1 MARSGA
7 VAIPNMPHRLPR
19 HLCRP
24 PLLVLLWVAACA
36 MPQLACRPARTPGE
50 LVVVVDAPVKDLDPR
65 LATDGP
71 SARLSRMV
79 FQGLTQVDPHGT
91 PSLDLAA
98 QLTEDG
104 DPLIVKAVLRP
115 GARWH
120 DGQPVTARDVAF
132 TYQTVLDP
140 QFATPIGG
148 EFRRRFAQV
157 QADARDPL
165 VVRLYLRRPLATLWS
180 DLVLGIAPAHLLQD
194 RPGRRFVG
202 PPVGS
207 GPWQVDGAASGDTVA
222 LRRVGPT
229 PRNHAQRLV
238 FRAIAD
244 EGARSLS
251 VLGGGADL
259 AWSGLSPAIL
269 RGAAH
274 TGRATLH
281 ASPGVAWVYLGLNL
295 RQPPLDHPKVR
306 QALAHGLDR
315 QSLIDT
321 LLAGLAT
328 QADGLFA
335 PGHWARTELP
345 SYHYDPV
352 VAERLLDEAGLPR
365 RADGWR
371 FVLEIK
377 VSTSRLR
384 RSVGRA
390 LAEQLRQIGVDASVR
405 PFELATFLADVR
417 AGRFQAFLLQLPEPF
432 EPDQLGWML
441 HSRNAAV
448 RSSDAL
454 SPSVYARLPRNGLP
468 GPTWDSALDADPQ
481 CRAWRRRDWRERL
494 EALVLAPLGL
504 EQARGLANRTAYA
517 DPWLDCWVDLGRE
530 ATDRDQRLALY
541 ALAQQRAARD
551 VPVVPLWWEHQAVLA
566 APHLHLPPLPADGRY
581 SVLGQVQFSSN

>member
-1 MARSGA
+1 MLYFAAALRMPCQA
-7 VAIPNMPHRLPR
+7 VLTRLSVA
-19 HLCRP
+19 
-24 PLLVLLWVAACA
+24 LLVVLC
-36 MPQLACRPARTPGE
+36 ACRPARVPGE
-50 LVVVVDAPVKDLDPR
+50 LVVVVDAPVKDMDPR

-79 FQGLTQVDPHGT
+79 FQGLTQVDPHGN

-104 DPLIVKAVLRP
+104 DPLVIKAVLRP
-115 GARWH
+115 DGRWH
-120 DGQPVTARDVAF
+120 DGRPVTASDVAF

-140 QFATPIGG
+140 RFATPIGG
-148 EFRRRFAQV
+148 EFRRRFSHV
-157 QADARDPL
+157 QADLRDPL

-180 DLVLGIAPAHLLQD
+180 DLVLGIAPAHLLQHHPD
-194 RPGRRFVG
+194 RRFSG
-202 PPVGS
+202 PPIGS
-207 GPWQVDGAASGDTVA
+207 GPWQVDGPATGDAVA

-229 PRNHAQRLV
+229 PQNHAHRLV

-269 RGAAH
+269 RGAAQ

-281 ASPGVAWVYLGLNL
+281 ATPGVAWVYLGLNL
-295 RQPPLDHPKVR
+295 RQPPLDQPQVR

-321 LLAGLAT
+321 LLGGLAT
-328 QADGLFA
+328 HADGLFA
-335 PGHWARTELP
+335 PGHWARTALP
-345 SYHYDPV
+345 RYPYDPLA
-352 VAERLLDEAGLPR
+352 AERLLDQAGLPR
-365 RADGWR
+365 RSDGWR
-371 FVLEIK
+371 FSLEIK

-384 RSVGRA
+384 RSIGRA
-390 LAEQLRQIGVDASVR
+390 LAEQLRQIGIDASVR
-405 PFELATFLADVR
+405 PFELATFLGDVR

-432 EPDQLGWML
+432 EPDQLAWML

-448 RSSDAL
+448 RSVDVDS
-454 SPSVYARLPRNGLP
+454 SSVYARLPRDGLP
-468 GPTWDSALDADPQ
+468 DPRWDSPLDGDPQ
-481 CRAWRRRDWRERL
+481 CGAWRRRDWRERL

-504 EQARGLANRTAYA
+504 EQARGLANRTSYA

-530 ATDRDQRLALY
+530 TTDRAKRFSLY

-566 APHLHLPPLPADGRY
+566 APHLQMPALPADGRY
-581 SVLGQVQFSSN
+581 SVLSEVRFTSE

>member
-1 MARSGA
+1 MRRLALPWLAAALALLLGA
-7 VAIPNMPHRLPR
+7 
-19 HLCRP
+19 C
-24 PLLVLLWVAACA
+24 
-36 MPQLACRPARTPGE
+36 QPARPPGE

-79 FQGLTQVDPHGT
+79 FQGLTQVDPHGS

-104 DPLIVKAVLRP
+104 DPLIIKAVLRP
-115 GARWH
+115 NARWQ

-132 TYQTVLDP
+132 TYQSVLDP
-140 QFATPIGG
+140 RFATPIGG
-148 EFRRRFAQV
+148 EFRRRFANV
-157 QADARDPL
+157 LADPRDPL

-194 RPGRRFVG
+194 RPDRRFG
-202 PPVGS
+202 GAPVGS
-207 GPWQVDGAASGDTVA
+207 GPWQVVGPASGDMVT
-222 LRRVGPT
+222 LQRVGPA
-229 PRNHAQRLV
+229 PANRAQRLV

-274 TGRATLH
+274 TGRARLIS
-281 ASPGVAWVYLGLNL
+281 APGIAWVYLGLNL
-295 RQPPLDHPKVR
+295 RQTPLDHSKVR
-306 QALAHGLDR
+306 EALARGLDR
-315 QSLIDT
+315 QNLIDT

-328 QADGLFA
+328 PADGLFA

-345 SYHYDPV
+345 QYRHDPAA
-352 VAERLLDEAGLPR
+352 AEKLLDQAGLPR

-371 FVLEIK
+371 FALEIK

-390 LAEQLRQIGVDASVR
+390 LADQLRQIGVDASVR

-432 EPDQLGWML
+432 EPDQLAWML
-441 HSRNAAV
+441 HSHNAAV
-448 RSSDAL
+448 RTPDASSTSL
-454 SPSVYARLPRNGLP
+454 YARLPRDGLADP
-468 GPTWDSALDADPQ
+468 AWDAALDADPQ
-481 CRAWRRRDWRERL
+481 CALWRRRDWRERL
-494 EALVLAPLGL
+494 EGLVLAPLGL
-504 EQARGLANRTAYA
+504 EQGRGLANRTSYA

-530 ATDRDQRLALY
+530 TTDRAKRFVLY
-541 ALAQQRAARD
+541 TLAQQRAARD
-551 VPVVPLWWEHQAVLA
+551 LPVVPLWWEHQAVLA
-566 APHLHLPPLPADGRY
+566 APHLQVPPLPADGRY
-581 SVLGQVQFSSN
+581 SVLGEVEFRRD